1 MYESFFGLS
10 RKPFELQPDPSFMY
24 LASRHVTALKMLEYG
39 LFHHDGF
46 AVITG
51 EIGCGKTT
59 IIKYLVEHLGGDV
72 TVGVVPSTHN
82 ALGNIVQWAS
92 IAFGLDYRTK
102 VLAEA
107 YERLQRFIVAEHES
121 GKRVLL
127 IIDEAQNL
135 DAENLEVLR
144 LLSNITANGKHVLHT
159 ALVGQSDLRQV
170 LRQENMRQVR
180 QRIAI
185 AFHLTALTEVE
196 TGHYMAR
203 RLELCNSGLSLF
215 EAGAPSLI
223 HMYSGG
229 IPRLINVICDAA
241 LVYAFGQ
248 RKKIVSLRL
257 IRQVIAERI
266 ATGVMP
272 VMKPKPR
279 PGSKPRPTSTTT
291 PA

>member
-39 LFHHDGF
+39 LFNHDGF

-51 EIGCGKTT
+51 EVGCGKTT
-59 IIKYLVEHLGGDV
+59 IIKYLVERLGDDV
-72 TVGVVPSTHN
+72 TVGVVPSTHK
-82 ALGNIVQWAS
+82 ALGNVMQWACM
-92 IAFGLDYRTK
+92 AFGLDYKTG

-107 YERLQRFIVAEHES
+107 YERFQRFIVADHER

-135 DAENLEVLR
+135 DAANLELLR

-159 ALVGQSDLRQV
+159 ALVGQSELRHV

-185 AFHLTALTEVE
+185 AFHLTPLTEVE
-196 TGHYMAR
+196 TSHYMTR
-203 RLELCNSGLSLF
+203 RLERCDASLSLF
-215 EAGAPSLI
+215 DPGASSLI
-223 HMYSGG
+223 HKYSGG
-229 IPRLINVICDAA
+229 IPRLINLICDAS

-248 RKKIVSLRL
+248 REKTVSLRV
-257 IRQVIAERI
+257 IRQVIADRI

-272 VMKPKPR
+272 VVKPR
-279 PGSKPRPTSTTT
+279 QSPNPTPSTT